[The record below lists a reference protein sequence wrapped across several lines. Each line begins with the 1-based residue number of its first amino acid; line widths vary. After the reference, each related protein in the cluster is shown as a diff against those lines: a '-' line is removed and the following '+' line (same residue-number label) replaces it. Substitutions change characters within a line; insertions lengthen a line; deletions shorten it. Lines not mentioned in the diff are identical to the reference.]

1 MDSFTED
8 VSLSLFSFVLIFSFH
23 RINIQIDKQSEMICE
38 NNYHSQVERAKEE
51 EESIW
56 DGK

>member
-51 EESIW
+51 EESM
-56 DGK
+56 G